1 MKKLLILPILLL
13 SWLFMLNGCTKSLEI
28 TQWDNV
34 TVSYDSFLQDWKIID
49 SAKELNFVIWMFQTF
64 PAFDIELTG
73 MKIWETK
80 EFTATAEQ
88 WYGIYHK
95 NNKVQEINPTVFTK
109 IGTEPKIG
117 DTISLGKN
125 KGLVLEAS
133 PIKVMV
139 DFNEIQTRETV
150 SFIVKILDIQR

>member
-13 SWLFMLNGCTKSLEI
+13 SWLFMLNGCTKSLEVA
-28 TQWDNV
+28 QWDKV

-49 SAKELNFVIWMFQTF
+49 SAKELSFIIWMSQTF
-64 PAFDIELTG
+64 PAFDNELTG

-88 WYGIYHK
+88 WYGIYHE

-109 IGTEPKIG
+109 IWTEPKVWG
-117 DTISLGKN
+117 TISLGEN
-125 KGLVLEAS
+125 KGLVLEVS
-133 PIKVMV
+133 PIWVTI
-139 DFNEIQTRETV
+139 DFNEAYTREEV